1 MYKKLLDLILENNLD
16 RKLIRSNFGLEKENL
31 RVDSNGKLAL
41 TKHPEIFKED
51 NPYIKRDFSESQ
63 VEKYMILW
71 KTYTT

>member
-41 TKHPEIFKED
+41 TKHPKIFKED

-63 VEKYMILW
+63 GNTSL
-71 KTYTT
+71 